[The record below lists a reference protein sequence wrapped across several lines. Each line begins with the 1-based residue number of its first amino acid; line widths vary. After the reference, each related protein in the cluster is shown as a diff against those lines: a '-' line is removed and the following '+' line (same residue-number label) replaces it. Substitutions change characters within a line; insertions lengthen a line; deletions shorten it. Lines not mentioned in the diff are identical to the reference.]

1 VDFHPSVPRIF
12 VDFVTRIS
20 YNSSSSKICV
30 DHRPVAGRFAVCQST
45 SPQRRARAS
54 LNSVQIHA
62 HRRPHCAFFAQ
73 SGGVPARQADISGRR
88 TSWMGR
94 SVSARP
100 PADERESPEDQK
112 PDEKR
117 EGPSF
122 RPSKQDPFY
131 LGLRDDLRK
140 ARRTA
145 RRNIDNARRRERRA
159 ADPDHRDKCRAQSHG
174 LSLQAYR
181 AMRERQKN
189 VCGICKTPGKP
200 LCVDHCHA
208 TGKVRGLLCRDC
220 NLGLGNYKDNPVFTR
235 AATAYL
241 EAARRDDGNQRSAAG
256 EGFDSTSR
264 SRVQQEPAPNAGK
277 SPKAAIQRLFSWIWN
292 FKFTAL
298 GGDGGKSQG
307 NLQENSGPAT
317 CPLQACRPNCS

>member
-1 VDFHPSVPRIF
+1 
-12 VDFVTRIS
+12 
-20 YNSSSSKICV
+20 
-30 DHRPVAGRFAVCQST
+30 
-45 SPQRRARAS
+45 
-54 LNSVQIHA
+54 
-62 HRRPHCAFFAQ
+62 
-73 SGGVPARQADISGRR
+73 
-88 TSWMGR
+88 MGR
-94 SVSARP
+94 SVSACP
-100 PADERESPEDQK
+100 PADEKESPGEEKPEDEKPDEK

-117 EGPSF
+117 AQPSF

-131 LGLRDDLRK
+131 LGLRLDLRK
-140 ARRTA
+140 ARRDA
-145 RRNIDNARRRERRA
+145 RRKSDNARRRQRWA
-159 ADPDHRDKCRAQSHG
+159 TDADFRDRCRARSHG
-174 LSLQAYR
+174 LSLQDYR
-181 AMRERQKN
+181 AMLERQGK

>member
-1 VDFHPSVPRIF
+1 
-12 VDFVTRIS
+12 
-20 YNSSSSKICV
+20 
-30 DHRPVAGRFAVCQST
+30 
-45 SPQRRARAS
+45 
-54 LNSVQIHA
+54 
-62 HRRPHCAFFAQ
+62 
-73 SGGVPARQADISGRR
+73 
-88 TSWMGR
+88 MGR
-94 SVSARP
+94 SVNARP

-117 EGPSF
+117 EQPSF

-174 LSLQAYR
+174 LSLQDYR

-241 EAARRDDGNQRSAAG
+241 EAARRDDGNQRSSAGDGARFDLTIACSAGAGAECGRKPESRSTAAVFVDLELQIYRPGGRRREISRESPEKFRAGHMSASSLPPELPLDSAPWAEALIGGQAVVEPAGRPQEAPGTDEPAAG
-256 EGFDSTSR
+256 HSGLPLTSR
-264 SRVQQEPAPNAGK
+264 TRSKRRSR
-277 SPKAAIQRLFSWIWN
+277 
-292 FKFTAL
+292 
-298 GGDGGKSQG
+298 
-307 NLQENSGPAT
+307 
-317 CPLQACRPNCS
+317 

>member
-1 VDFHPSVPRIF
+1 VSFDIGAAPCPR
-12 VDFVTRIS
+12 
-20 YNSSSSKICV
+20 
-30 DHRPVAGRFAVCQST
+30 A
-45 SPQRRARAS
+45 

-62 HRRPHCAFFAQ
+62 RRRLHCAFFAQ
-73 SGGVPARQADISGRR
+73 SSGVPARQTGLAAQE
-88 TSWMGR
+88 TSRMGR
-94 SVSARP
+94 SVSALP
-100 PADERESPEDQK
+100 PADEKESPEDQK

-117 EGPSF
+117 EQPSF

-131 LGLRDDLRK
+131 LGLREDLRK
-140 ARRTA
+140 ARRTSH
-145 RRNIDNARRRERRA
+145 RNIDNARRRQRRA

-174 LSLQAYR
+174 LSLQDYR
-181 AMRERQKN
+181 AMFERQKN
-189 VCGICKTPGKP
+189 VCGICKTPDKP

-241 EAARRDDGNQRSAAG
+241 EAARRDDGNHQGAAG
-256 EGFDSTSR
+256 EGLDSISR
-264 SRVQQEPAPNAGK
+264 SRVQQEPAPSAGE
-277 SPKAAIQRLFSWIWN
+277 SPKAAIQRPFSWTWT

>member
-1 VDFHPSVPRIF
+1 
-12 VDFVTRIS
+12 
-20 YNSSSSKICV
+20 
-30 DHRPVAGRFAVCQST
+30 
-45 SPQRRARAS
+45 
-54 LNSVQIHA
+54 
-62 HRRPHCAFFAQ
+62 
-73 SGGVPARQADISGRR
+73 
-88 TSWMGR
+88 MGR

-241 EAARRDDGNQRSAAG
+241 EAARRDDGNQQGAAG
-256 EGFDSTSR
+256 DGLDSISR
-264 SRVQQEPAPNAGK
+264 SRVQQEPAPNAGE
-277 SPKAAIQRLFSWIWN
+277 SPKAATQRLFSWIWN

-317 CPLQACRPNCS
+317 CPLQACRPDCR

>member
-1 VDFHPSVPRIF
+1 
-12 VDFVTRIS
+12 
-20 YNSSSSKICV
+20 
-30 DHRPVAGRFAVCQST
+30 
-45 SPQRRARAS
+45 
-54 LNSVQIHA
+54 
-62 HRRPHCAFFAQ
+62 
-73 SGGVPARQADISGRR
+73 
-88 TSWMGR
+88 MGR
-94 SVSARP
+94 SVNARP

-117 EGPSF
+117 EQPSF

-131 LGLRDDLRK
+131 LGLREDLRK

-145 RRNIDNARRRERRA
+145 RRNIDNARRRQRRA

-174 LSLQAYR
+174 LSLQDYR

-241 EAARRDDGNQRSAAG
+241 EAARGDDGNQRSAAG
-256 EGFDSTSR
+256 RVRFDFTISCSAR
-264 SRVQQEPAPNAGK
+264 AAPDADGSLEAAN
-277 SPKAAIQRLFSWIWN
+277 PKAVFADFDFNIRRL
-292 FKFTAL
+292 KRRR
-298 GGDGGKSQG
+298 GKSQG

-317 CPLQACRPNCS
+317 CPLQARRPNCR

>member
-1 VDFHPSVPRIF
+1 
-12 VDFVTRIS
+12 
-20 YNSSSSKICV
+20 
-30 DHRPVAGRFAVCQST
+30 
-45 SPQRRARAS
+45 
-54 LNSVQIHA
+54 
-62 HRRPHCAFFAQ
+62 
-73 SGGVPARQADISGRR
+73 
-88 TSWMGR
+88 MGR
-94 SVSARP
+94 SVTARP
-100 PADERESPEDQK
+100 PTDEKESPEDQK

-117 EGPSF
+117 EQPSF

-145 RRNIDNARRRERRA
+145 RRNIDNARRRQRRA

-174 LSLQAYR
+174 LSLQDYR

-241 EAARRDDGNQRSAAG
+241 EAAGCDDGNQRSAAG
-256 EGFDSTSR
+256 KGPIRSHVLVFGTGLRRTLAPAWKLQIRRLPSRGFM
-264 SRVQQEPAPNAGK
+264 PNFM
-277 SPKAAIQRLFSWIWN
+277 ILVRFRI
-292 FKFTAL
+292 
-298 GGDGGKSQG
+298 
-307 NLQENSGPAT
+307 
-317 CPLQACRPNCS
+317 

>member
-45 SPQRRARAS
+45 SPQRRARAP

-200 LCVDHCHA
+200 LTPPARCGAC
-208 TGKVRGLLCRDC
+208 C
-220 NLGLGNYKDNPVFTR
+220 
-235 AATAYL
+235 AATAISASATTRTTPSL
-241 EAARRDDGNQRSAAG
+241 PGRRRPIWKPRDVTTGISGALRGRARFDLTFSCSARACAG
-256 EGFDSTSR
+256 RWRRPGSCKSEGCFRGPYGQLYDSST
-264 SRVQQEPAPNAGK
+264 V
-277 SPKAAIQRLFSWIWN
+277 L
-292 FKFTAL
+292 
-298 GGDGGKSQG
+298 
-307 NLQENSGPAT
+307 NLT
-317 CPLQACRPNCS
+317 LR

>member
-1 VDFHPSVPRIF
+1 
-12 VDFVTRIS
+12 
-20 YNSSSSKICV
+20 
-30 DHRPVAGRFAVCQST
+30 
-45 SPQRRARAS
+45 
-54 LNSVQIHA
+54 
-62 HRRPHCAFFAQ
+62 
-73 SGGVPARQADISGRR
+73 
-88 TSWMGR
+88 MGR

-100 PADERESPEDQK
+100 PADEKESPEDQK

-117 EGPSF
+117 EQPSF

-131 LGLRDDLRK
+131 LGLREDLRK

-145 RRNIDNARRRERRA
+145 RRNIDNARRRQRRA

-174 LSLQAYR
+174 LSLQDYR

-241 EAARRDDGNQRSAAG
+241 EAARRDDGNQRSASG
-256 EGFDSTSR
+256 EGLDSISR
-264 SRVQQEPAPNAGK
+264 SRVQPGRRRTRAEAWKLQ
-277 SPKAAIQRLFSWIWN
+277 IRRLFSRLYA
-292 FKFTAL
+292 KFPQ
-298 GGDGGKSQG
+298 GDGGKSQG

-317 CPLQACRPNCS
+317 CPLQACRPNCR

>member
-1 VDFHPSVPRIF
+1 
-12 VDFVTRIS
+12 
-20 YNSSSSKICV
+20 
-30 DHRPVAGRFAVCQST
+30 
-45 SPQRRARAS
+45 
-54 LNSVQIHA
+54 
-62 HRRPHCAFFAQ
+62 
-73 SGGVPARQADISGRR
+73 
-88 TSWMGR
+88 MGR

-100 PADERESPEDQK
+100 PADEKESPGEEKPDEK

-117 EGPSF
+117 EQPSF

-220 NLGLGNYKDNPVFTR
+220 NLGLGNYKDKPVFTR

-241 EAARRDDGNQRSAAG
+241 EAAGCDDGNQRSAAG
-256 EGFDSTSR
+256 KGSIRSHVLVFGTRLRRTLAPAWKLQIRRLLSR
-264 SRVQQEPAPNAGK
+264 
-277 SPKAAIQRLFSWIWN
+277 
-292 FKFTAL
+292 AL
-298 GGDGGKSQG
+298 WPT
-307 NLQENSGPAT
+307 L
-317 CPLQACRPNCS
+317 